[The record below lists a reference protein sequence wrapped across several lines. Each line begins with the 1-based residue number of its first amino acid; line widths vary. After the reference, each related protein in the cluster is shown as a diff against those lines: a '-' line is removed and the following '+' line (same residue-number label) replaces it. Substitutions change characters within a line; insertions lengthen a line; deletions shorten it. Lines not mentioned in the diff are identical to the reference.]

1 MHASTSL
8 RRFAALPVALALA
21 GGTLA
26 AQTQTAAAAGGK
38 RDVAPPPKIQTAMK
52 VAKRQIGDPYV
63 YGASG
68 PGSFDCSGFTSYA
81 YGKAGIKLPRTSGA
95 QAARARHVSR
105 KNIRRGDLVFFHS
118 GGDVYHVG
126 IWWGR
131 NNGHNLILDSPR
143 PGESVGFTRIWT
155 NSWFAGRVGPKKAS
169 VPKLQG
175 FTKRSSD
182 GSRKNITQ
190 MSR

>member
-8 RRFAALPVALALA
+8 RRFAALPVALVLA
-21 GGTLA
+21 GGA
-26 AQTQTAAAAGGK
+26 IASVPQSASAAGGK
-38 RDVAPPPKIQTAMK
+38 GHAPPPKVQKALK
-52 VAKRQIGDPYV
+52 VAKRQIGKPYV

-68 PGSFDCSGFTSYA
+68 PRSFDCSGFTSFA
-81 YGKAGIKLPRTSGA
+81 FRKAGIKLPRTSGA

-105 KNIRRGDLVFFHS
+105 KNLRRGDLVFFHS

-131 NNGHNLILDSPR
+131 NNGHKLILDAPQ
-143 PGESVGFTRIWT
+143 PGERVGFTRIWT
-155 NSWFAGRVGPKKAS
+155 NSWFAGRVGPKKSA
-169 VPKLQG
+169 PKLKG
-175 FTKRSSD
+175 FSSKQNKGSSKQRLTK
-182 GSRKNITQ
+182 